1 MTGSPRHA
9 CGRACAA
16 LALLSCLLQ
25 PARAAAGQPPQDTGA
40 SGRVV
45 ATITTLEGSVQ
56 MSGVAV
62 ELREDASGLVL
73 ARTLTDDAG
82 QVTLPD
88 VPSGQYAIVASRPG
102 FIERRSPPFTVR
114 PGETTQV
121 LLDMPLAF
129 VPPPVEVRA
138 NAPSPIDSQ
147 QPVSMSDM
155 LSGPVFE
162 SAPLQGDDFQS
173 LLPLLPGVVRDADG
187 RLRIKGG
194 QPTQG
199 ALQVSSASL
208 IDPSTGDFDVDLPA
222 QSVQSVE
229 VLANPFAAEY
239 GRFSSSITQ
248 IRTRRG
254 TNEWDTSVGNLVP
267 RLRGLTRVRGFE
279 PRFSVR
285 GPIRK
290 DRVFLAQD
298 VQFRYVA
305 TPVRSLPGEP
315 EINLRSFDS
324 FTRIDGVLS
333 TRHMVAGGL
342 ILFPREFRRATMNT
356 FRPISVTPDMTQEG
370 LSAAGVDRLA
380 LSSGVVVEST
390 LSFRR
395 FEIDLMAT
403 NQEPMVYAPQTQSGG
418 YFNDQ
423 ERAVSSLQW
432 VESLSL
438 SRNLWRGQHVFKVG
452 TDLQLSEYNG
462 TSLNRPVE
470 VRRLDGS
477 LAERTEFGAISQ
489 QAVDGTEFAVFAQDR
504 WRLNSRVTFELGLRM
519 DRDAVVEQINWS
531 PRAGMAVSVLPE
543 GRGIVRGGFGKFLQR
558 TPLNVDAFPSF
569 EPRTVSRFGA
579 DGAPL
584 GTVSLVNRIDGPL
597 QTPEANVANIEWDQ
611 RFSRRFLLKVAFL
624 VRKGTHEYILD
635 PAPDSGE
642 LRLSSSGQSR
652 FKELETTT
660 RYLGGERRDLTLSYV
675 WSRGTADLNNYDQFY
690 GNFRNPIVRANEH
703 NLTPN
708 DVRHRVLLRGTIGL
722 PWRLDFAPVL
732 EFRSGFPWSAVD
744 EFQDFVGPR
753 GRAGRLPTVRTLD
766 FSIARPWK
774 VGKYRFR
781 AGIRVYNAFGAAAE
795 RDIQTNV
802 TSPLYG
808 TAYNPVDR
816 SIGFVFGSAK

>member
-1 MTGSPRHA
+1 MIPRHRFA
-9 CGRACAA
+9 SVFVLAA
-16 LALLSCLLQ
+16 LSVLVPALR
-25 PARAAAGQPPQDTGA
+25 PPAAAAQTPATT
-40 SGRVV
+40 GRVA
-45 ATITTLEGSVQ
+45 ATVTTLEGSVQ

-62 ELREDASGLVL
+62 ELRESDSGLVI
-73 ARTLTDDAG
+73 ARTLTDGVG
-82 QVTLPD
+82 QVTFPD
-88 VPSGQYAIVASRPG
+88 VPAGQYVIVASRPG
-102 FIERRSPPFTVR
+102 FIERQSAPFTVR
-114 PGETTQV
+114 APDTTPV

-129 VPPPVEVRA
+129 VPPPVEVLA
-138 NAPSPIDSQ
+138 NAPTATDSV

-229 VLANPFAAEY
+229 VLSNPFAAEY

-254 TNEWDTSVGNLVP
+254 TNEWDTSIGNLMP
-267 RLRGLTRVRGFE
+267 RLRGLTRIRGFE

-324 FTRIDGVLS
+324 FTRLDGVLS
-333 TRHMVAGGL
+333 TRHAVAGGL

-356 FRPISVTPDMTQEG
+356 FRPISVTPDLTQEG
-370 LSAAGVDRLA
+370 LSAAAVDRFA
-380 LSSGVVVEST
+380 LSSSAVVEST

-395 FEIDLMAT
+395 FEIDLTAT

-423 ERAVSSLQW
+423 ERTVSSVQW
-432 VESLSL
+432 VEALTL
-438 SRNLWRGQHVFKVG
+438 SRDLWRGQHVFKFG
-452 TDLQLSEYNG
+452 TDLQLSDYNG
-462 TSLNRPVE
+462 TSLSRPIE
-470 VRRLDGS
+470 VRRLDGT
-477 LAERTEFGAISQ
+477 LAERTEFGGISS
-489 QAVDGTEFAVFAQDR
+489 QAVDGTEFAAFAQDR
-504 WRLNSRVTFELGLRM
+504 WRLNSRVTFELGLRL
-519 DRDAVVEQINWS
+519 DRDAVVERINWS
-531 PRAGMAVSVLPE
+531 PRAGVAISVLPE
-543 GRGIVRGGFGKFLQR
+543 GRGIVRGGFGKFVQR
-558 TPLNVDAFPSF
+558 TPLNVDAFPSL
-569 EPRTVSRFGA
+569 EPRTITRYGV
-579 DGAPL
+579 DGAAL
-584 GTVSLVNRIDGPL
+584 GTVRLANRIAGPL
-597 QTPEANVANIEWDQ
+597 HTPEANVANVEWDQ
-611 RFSRRFLLKVAFL
+611 RFSRRYLLKVAFL
-624 VRKGTHEYILD
+624 ARQGNHEYILD
-635 PAPDSGE
+635 PAPDAGE
-642 LRLSSSGQSR
+642 LRLSSGGQSR
-652 FKELETTT
+652 FKELETTA

-675 WSRGTADLNNYDQFY
+675 WSKGTADLNNYDQFY

-722 PWRLDFAPVL
+722 PWKLDFAPVL
-732 EFRSGFPWSAVD
+732 EVRSGFPWSAVD
-744 EFQDFVGPR
+744 EYQDFVGPR
-753 GRAGRLPTVRTLD
+753 SQAGRLPRVRTLD
-766 FSIARPWK
+766 FSIARPWH
-774 VGKYRFR
+774 VSKYRFR
-781 AGIRVYNAFGAAAE
+781 AGIRVYNVFGAAAE
-795 RDIQTNV
+795 RDIQANI
-802 TSPLYG
+802 TSPFYG

>member
-1 MTGSPRHA
+1 MTGRL
-9 CGRACAA
+9 
-16 LALLSCLLQ
+16 LAVVLMWCLL
-25 PARAAAGQPPQDTGA
+25 PAPAAAAQPDQEGV
-40 SGRVV
+40 SGRVT
-45 ATITTLEGSVQ
+45 ATITTLEGAVH
-56 MSGVAV
+56 MGGVAV
-62 ELREDASGLVL
+62 ELRQDGGNQVL
-73 ARTLTDDAG
+73 ARTLTDAVG
-82 QVTLPD
+82 QVSFPD
-88 VPSGQYAIVASRPG
+88 VPVGQYVITASRPG
-102 FIERRSPPFTVR
+102 FLERQSPPFTVR
-114 PGETTQV
+114 TRETTQV

-138 NAPSPIDSQ
+138 NAPSPTDSV

-254 TNEWDTSVGNLVP
+254 TNEWDTSIGNLMP
-267 RLRGLTRVRGFE
+267 RLRGLTRIRGFE
-279 PRFSVR
+279 PRFSIR

-298 VQFRYVA
+298 LQFRYVA

-315 EINLRSFDS
+315 EVNLRSFDS
-324 FTRIDGVLS
+324 FTRFDGVLS
-333 TRHMVAGGL
+333 TRHALTGGL
-342 ILFPREFRRATMNT
+342 ILFPREFRRVTMNT
-356 FRPISVTPDMTQEG
+356 FRPISVTPDLTQEG
-370 LSAAGVDRLA
+370 LSAGLVDRFA
-380 LSSGVVVEST
+380 LTSGMVVEST
-390 LSFRR
+390 FSYRR
-395 FEIDLMAT
+395 FEIDLNAT
-403 NQEPMVYAPQTQSGG
+403 NREPMVYAPETQSGG

-432 VESLSL
+432 VEALSL
-438 SRNLWRGQHVFKVG
+438 SRNLWRGEHVFKVG
-452 TDLQLSEYNG
+452 ADLQLSEYNG
-462 TSLNRPVE
+462 SSVSRPVE

-477 LAERTEFGAISQ
+477 LAERTEFGPMTIQ
-489 QAVDGTEFAVFAQDR
+489 DVDGTEFALFVQDR
-504 WRLNSRVTFELGLRM
+504 WRLNARVTFELGLRL

-543 GRGIVRGGFGKFLQR
+543 GRGILRGGYGKFLQR

-569 EPRTVSRFGA
+569 APRMVTRYDP
-579 DGAPL
+579 DGTATGMVAL
-584 GTVSLVNRIDGPL
+584 TNRIAGPL
-597 QTPEANVANIEWDQ
+597 QTPEANVANVEWDQ
-611 RFSRRFLLKVAFL
+611 RFSRRFLLKIAFL
-624 VRKGTHEYILD
+624 TRQGSHEYVVD
-635 PAPDSGE
+635 PAPAAGE
-642 LRLSSSGQSR
+642 LRLGSTGQSR

-660 RYLGGERRDLTLSYV
+660 RYLGGDRRDLTLSYV

-690 GNFRNPIVRANEH
+690 GNFRNPIVRANEN

-722 PWRLDFAPVL
+722 PWQLDFAPVM

-744 EFQDFVGPR
+744 EYQDFVGPR
-753 GRAGRLPTVRTLD
+753 GRAGRLPHVRTLD

-781 AGIRVYNAFGAAAE
+781 AGLRVYNAFGAAAE

-802 TSPLYG
+802 TSPFYG